1 MVSTLA
7 IICSAV
13 YAQAVRG
20 YLFQTDASP
29 LVCFAAEMSD
39 SIQTK
44 ANRIR
49 AVNKSDFGSTGL
61 NKAGMYTTIDIRIMK
76 SLNDQIIFSKHEH
89 QKINPSQNS
98 FWNRTYPVILV
109 AYHGV
114 LRRWRK
120 QCLLTFICSLMHSAL
135 LMRVLI

>member
-44 ANRIR
+44 AI
-49 AVNKSDFGSTGL
+49 KPHQGSKQLRFWFNWTKQGWYVHDHR
-61 NKAGMYTTIDIRIMK
+61 YTDY
-76 SLNDQIIFSKHEH
+76 E
-89 QKINPSQNS
+89 
-98 FWNRTYPVILV
+98 VI
-109 AYHGV
+109 
-114 LRRWRK
+114 K
-120 QCLLTFICSLMHSAL
+120 
-135 LMRVLI
+135 